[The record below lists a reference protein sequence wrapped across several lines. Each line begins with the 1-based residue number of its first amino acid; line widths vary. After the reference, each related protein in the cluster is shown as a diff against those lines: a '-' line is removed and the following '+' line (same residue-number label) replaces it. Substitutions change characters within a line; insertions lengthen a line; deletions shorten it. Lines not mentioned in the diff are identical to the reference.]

1 MRDGDMMGRFPPGIA
16 GERRTGSPESDDSL
30 IARVN
35 AGDGLAWRV
44 LVDRHT
50 GPVFG
55 QAWRMLGDRAEAE
68 DVAQETFVRLMRKAP
83 DWQRGE
89 AALRTWLFRVAINLC
104 IDRTRARRTVG
115 LEEAPEIAD
124 HATDPA
130 ATDRGID
137 MRQSVQAALHALP
150 ERQRA
155 ALVMAH
161 YQGFSNVECADA
173 LEISV
178 EALESLLARARR
190 ALRRALAPLAN
201 EMFGDGQ

>member
-1 MRDGDMMGRFPPGIA
+1 MRDGRAIPRVSPAIA
-16 GERRTGSPESDDSL
+16 GERRAGFPESDDSL

-35 AGDGLAWRV
+35 AGDRRAWRV

-83 DWQRGE
+83 DWRRGE
-89 AALRTWLFRVAINLC
+89 AALRTWLFRVAINMC
-104 IDRTRARRTVG
+104 IDRTRARRTVP
-115 LEEAPEIAD
+115 LDDAPEFAD
-124 HATDPA
+124 RATDPA

-137 MRQSVQAALHALP
+137 MRQSVQAALQALP

-161 YQGFSNVECADA
+161 YQGFSNAECADA

-178 EALESLLARARR
+178 DALESLLARARR
-190 ALRRALAPLAN
+190 ALRQTLAPLAN
-201 EMFGDGQ
+201 EMFGDGR

>member
-1 MRDGDMMGRFPPGIA
+1 MRDSAAMPRGLPAAA

-35 AGDGLAWRV
+35 AGDRLAWRA

-83 DWQRGE
+83 DWRRGE
-89 AALRTWLFRVAINLC
+89 ATLKTWLFRVAINLC
-104 IDRTRARRTVG
+104 IDRQRARRTVG
-115 LEEAPEIAD
+115 LDDVPEIAD
-124 HATDPA
+124 RATDPG

-137 MRQSVQAALHALP
+137 MRHAVEAALHDLP

-161 YQGFSNVECADA
+161 YQGFTNVECADA
-173 LEISV
+173 LEVSV

-190 ALRRALAPLAN
+190 TLRQTLAPLAS
-201 EMFGDGQ
+201 EMFGDRK